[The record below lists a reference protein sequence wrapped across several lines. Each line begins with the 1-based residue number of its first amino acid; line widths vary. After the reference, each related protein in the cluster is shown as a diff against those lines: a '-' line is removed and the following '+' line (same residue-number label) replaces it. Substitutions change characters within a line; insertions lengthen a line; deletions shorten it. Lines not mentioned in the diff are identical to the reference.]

1 VTGHRS
7 PAISGPGADSSK
19 DGASERPD
27 VDWVVLGSI
36 SAVFGTR
43 GWVKAMSETRPRDA
57 IFEYPV
63 WYVGSGRAYRQLA
76 LLECRVQGPSLLAR
90 LQGIDSREAA
100 EALVGSRIAVPAAEL
115 VPLPPDQFYWRDLIG
130 MRVVNEAGQELGV
143 LQAFLETGGADVM
156 RVRGERER
164 LIPFVTGTYV
174 LAVDQTAR
182 LITVDWHPDD

>member
-1 VTGHRS
+1 MTGHRT
-7 PAISGPGADSSK
+7 PAVALRGAASSQDSTG
-19 DGASERPD
+19 DRPD
-27 VDWVVLGSI
+27 IDWVVLGSI

-57 IFEYPV
+57 IFDYPV
-63 WYVGSGRAYRQLA
+63 WYVGSGRAYQQLT
-76 LLECRVQGPSLLAR
+76 LLEYRIQGPSLLAR

-100 EALVGSRIAVPAAEL
+100 EALVGCRIAVPATEL
-115 VPLPPDQFYWRDLIG
+115 EPLPPGQFYWRDLIG

-164 LIPFVTGTYV
+164 LIPFVHGTYV
-174 LAVDQTAR
+174 LAVDQAAH